1 MAGWPILSLTTFLP
15 LVGAAFI
22 LLIRGEPDV
31 VARNARNVALW
42 TSLITFTL
50 LYAALAVIELR
61 LLVRY
66 AKAGPQPEPV
76 ASTDDVDGER
86 PLAFAY

>member
-1 MAGWPILSLTTFLP
+1 MSPRRSGSAT
-15 LVGAAFI
+15 V
-22 LLIRGEPDV
+22 
-31 VARNARNVALW
+31 W
-42 TSLITFTL
+42 TSLIAFTV